1 MSRDADFEIVTIEK
15 LKFSKRVNVEL
26 EKQRNKTKHW
36 GPEVMAER
44 RRISLKETDKRQE
57 NREYSRLQRAKEESS
72 RKKVKSITCCIKN

>member
-1 MSRDADFEIVTIEK
+1 MSRDPDFGIVTIEK

-44 RRISLKETDKRQE
+44 RISLKETDKRQE
-57 NREYSRLQRAKEESS
+57 NREYSTLQRAKEESS